1 MLDADGFEAFVE
13 AGNPFD
19 AAVAKRLF
27 RFIYSSGNSIE
38 PGAAY
43 RAFRGRAPTPQPM
56 LKQRGLVEE
65 GAAGLACARQP
76 TGEVGK
82 RFFSA
87 VRKAEKSIGLVQ

>member
-19 AAVAKRLF
+19 AGVAERLF

-43 RAFRGRAPTPQPM
+43 RAFRGRAATPVPM

-65 GAAGLACARQP
+65 GATA
-76 TGEVGK
+76 
-82 RFFSA
+82 
-87 VRKAEKSIGLVQ
+87 